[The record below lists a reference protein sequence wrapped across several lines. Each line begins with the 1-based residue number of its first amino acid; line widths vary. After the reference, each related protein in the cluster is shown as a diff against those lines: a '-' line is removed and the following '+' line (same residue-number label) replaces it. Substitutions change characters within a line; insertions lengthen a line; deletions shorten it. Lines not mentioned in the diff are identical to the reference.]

1 MVDDELLK
9 VYTPPLL
16 QFVCSENINS
26 TTNRPSDKSSCC
38 CVAAYWVV
46 TATIPLTLFIKTH
59 YQMKKS
65 QQKEKEKSF
74 LTIIYEINR
83 KEERKP
89 DIFQIL
95 TKIKKKIISTCKLM
109 YHE

>member
-1 MVDDELLK
+1 MLDDELLK

-26 TTNRPSDKSSCC
+26 TTHPPTDKSSCC
-38 CVAAYWVV
+38 CVAADWVV

-65 QQKEKEKSF
+65 QQG
-74 LTIIYEINR
+74 
-83 KEERKP
+83 ERKI
-89 DIFQIL
+89 IFDN
-95 TKIKKKIISTCKLM
+95 
-109 YHE
+109 